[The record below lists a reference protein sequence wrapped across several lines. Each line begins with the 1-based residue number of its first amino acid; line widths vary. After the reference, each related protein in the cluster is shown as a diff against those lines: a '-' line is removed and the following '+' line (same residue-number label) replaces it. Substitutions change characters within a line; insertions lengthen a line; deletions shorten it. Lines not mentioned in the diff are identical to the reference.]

1 MKLWELLHSVPLTG
15 ETPELDME
23 INSIS
28 YDTRTLEPGA
38 LFAAL
43 PGARDDGAR
52 YIREALDRGA
62 AAVLCRERPEEDGPW
77 LVTPDPR
84 RALALLSANWFG
96 RPAEG
101 LTLVGVTGTN
111 GKTTTAFLIKDMLET
126 VLRTRVGLIG
136 TVQNMVGDEVLPAG
150 RTTPESYEL
159 QGLLRRMADGGCTH
173 VVMEVSSHALVQ
185 HRVEGLEFSVGV
197 FTNLTQDH
205 LDYHGS
211 MEAYRQAKG
220 LLFRQCRKAVLN
232 LDDPAGRW
240 YGERV
245 ECPAFTYSENKDA
258 ACLTAKNI
266 RLFPGHVEF
275 EAVSREDIQRIHLP
289 IPGGFTIY
297 NALAAISCGLCL
309 GLTLA
314 DIAASLRSAKGVR
327 GRVEVVPVPTAYTVL
342 IDYAHTPN
350 ALENVLLTAGWED
363 LQNGLH
369 NHLVVFLFALV
380 FGAIGFVDDLQKLR
394 HHANEGLTA
403 PQKFLLQLA
412 AAIAF
417 TVLLRRDGYL
427 TPDLY
432 IPFLNIEIVGIPW
445 IVYMVF
451 AAFVMVGTVNAVNL
465 TDGVD
470 GLATGVTIPVML
482 FYVAVSAWYGRSD
495 LITAAAAMAGGLSAF
510 LIYNFHPAK
519 VFMGDTGS
527 LFLGG
532 AVCGMA
538 FALDLPMVIPV
549 VGLIY
554 VVEVLSDIIQ
564 VVYFKKTGGKRFF
577 RMAPLHH
584 HLEMGGWSENKLFCV
599 FSGLTLLL
607 CVLAFWGVM
616 YRYPM

>member
-1 MKLWELLHSVPLTG
+1 MTYILSFIVAFGVTAIAGQILIPALRRLKAG
-15 ETPELDME
+15 Q
-23 INSIS
+23 SI
-28 YDTRTLEPGA
+28 R
-38 LFAAL
+38 
-43 PGARDDGAR
+43 
-52 YIREALDRGA
+52 
-62 AAVLCRERPEEDGPW
+62 EDGPTW
-77 LVTPDPR
+77 HLSKQGTPTM
-84 RALALLSANWFG
+84 G
-96 RPAEG
+96 G
-101 LTLVGVTGTN
+101 LMFILG
-111 GKTTTAFLIKDMLET
+111 
-126 VLRTRVGLIG
+126 IG
-136 TVQNMVGDEVLPAG
+136 T
-150 RTTPESYEL
+150 
-159 QGLLRRMADGGCTH
+159 
-173 VVMEVSSHALVQ
+173 
-185 HRVEGLEFSVGV
+185 
-197 FTNLTQDH
+197 
-205 LDYHGS
+205 
-211 MEAYRQAKG
+211 
-220 LLFRQCRKAVLN
+220 AV
-232 LDDPAGRW
+232 
-240 YGERV
+240 
-245 ECPAFTYSENKDA
+245 
-258 ACLTAKNI
+258 
-266 RLFPGHVEF
+266 
-275 EAVSREDIQRIHLP
+275 
-289 IPGGFTIY
+289 
-297 NALAAISCGLCL
+297 
-309 GLTLA
+309 
-314 DIAASLRSAKGVR
+314 
-327 GRVEVVPVPTAYTVL
+327 
-342 IDYAHTPN
+342 
-350 ALENVLLTAGWED
+350 LTAGWED

-380 FGAIGFVDDLQKLR
+380 FGIIGFIDDFQKLR